1 MKINLNGITKD
12 YTLQEVAALKK
23 QGYRFIL
30 SKKLG
35 VYVPAPV
42 KIHENGETRDT
53 DVGELVRRRA
63 GGEKFLKA
71 KGQPIYA
78 PTDPQKYTAIMR
90 PIWREDK
97 REKRSFHCIYRGK
110 PCCADRDCESCTHP
124 VYLMKSLER
133 AMEVNDPEIPV
144 LPDVAD
150 LNIQGERNRKLYEVI
165 GELDPIDLKIL
176 LCTAAG
182 MSERAVATAIGFK
195 SKESVRKRKNKFLPQ
210 LQKKL
215 EEYT

>member
-78 PTDPQKYTAIMR
+78 PTDPQKTRQLCVPSGGRTSGKSGASTAFIVGSR
-90 PIWREDK
+90 
-97 REKRSFHCIYRGK
+97 
-110 PCCADRDCESCTHP
+110 
-124 VYLMKSLER
+124 
-133 AMEVNDPEIPV
+133 
-144 LPDVAD
+144 VA
-150 LNIQGERNRKLYEVI
+150 
-165 GELDPIDLKIL
+165 P
-176 LCTAAG
+176 T
-182 MSERAVATAIGFK
+182 ATASPALTPYI
-195 SKESVRKRKNKFLPQ
+195 
-210 LQKKL
+210 
-215 EEYT
+215 